1 MFYTETFRI
10 GEAISFAQSVRES
23 ADPGLPDIVRAGSPP
38 GKNFSTTTSQN
49 MNRTPTF
56 VADNLRI
63 TLHKEGSRRYNRMSY
78 PIHSGLFTEV
88 ETRDFLLHFNLND
101 EIVRAKGKGREW
113 PHPHEWL
120 KRNMGNDWIYYS
132 TGGYTGVYEATG
144 EYYLPNLPY
153 TTNGLLGGNP
163 FQDRAVRELTDS
175 WPEILHRIHASEKAL
190 PPEVDDFLN
199 SALANTADTLAAKA
213 DRLFSV
219 CGGRSTVLPPDARHV
234 DYNVI
239 PLTVATG
246 CLYKCR
252 FCEVKNKRPFAP
264 IEPAAIS
271 SQIER
276 LRAIYD
282 RDLRN
287 YNALFL
293 GEHDALQAGPDAIL
307 RTLAEAYSGFGFS
320 RSYIQGC
327 SAFLFGSVTSLLNCP
342 DSFFVALQH
351 LPYMVYI
358 NIGLESADQATLDF
372 LGKPLTSQLVGEAF
386 DRIQDINDRF
396 SNTEI
401 TANFVMDDDLP
412 ENHLPAFLE
421 LVRERLPRVKPK
433 GCIYL
438 SPLKFGQPSR
448 SQTFGFN
455 RLKVLSRVPT
465 FLYIIQRL

>member
-1 MFYTETFRI
+1 
-10 GEAISFAQSVRES
+10 
-23 ADPGLPDIVRAGSPP
+23 
-38 GKNFSTTTSQN
+38 
-49 MNRTPTF
+49 
-56 VADNLRI
+56 
-63 TLHKEGSRRYNRMSY
+63 MSY

-88 ETRDFLLHFNLND
+88 ETRDHLLHFNLNN
-101 EIVRAKGKGREW
+101 EIIRARGKGRDW

-132 TGGYTGVYEATG
+132 TGGYTGVFEATG

-163 FQDRAVRELTDS
+163 FQDDAVHELTSS
-175 WPEILHRIHASEKAL
+175 WPAILHQIRASETML
-190 PPEVDDFLN
+190 PTEVDDFLS
-199 SALANTADTLAAKA
+199 SALANTPATMAAKA
-213 DRLFSV
+213 DRLFSI

-252 FCEVKNKRPFAP
+252 FCEVKTKRPFAP
-264 IEPAAIS
+264 QDPAAIS
-271 SQIER
+271 SQIQQ
-276 LRAIYD
+276 LKSIYD
-282 RDLRN
+282 GDLRN

-293 GEHDALQAGPDAIL
+293 GEHDALQAGPESL
-307 RTLAEAYSGFGFS
+307 LNTLTEAYAGLDFS
-320 RSYIQGC
+320 QAYIHGC

-342 DSFFVALQH
+342 DSFFRDLRH
-351 LPYMVYI
+351 LPYAVYI
-358 NIGLESADQATLDF
+358 NIGLESADQTTLDM
-372 LGKPLTSQLVGEAF
+372 LGKPLTTALVVEAF

-448 SQTFGFN
+448 SRTFGFN